1 MESEVCLANP
11 RKLKIPK
18 KEDITQQELSS
29 VFEKT
34 SGDIEEEK
42 EEIIELMVKE
52 TGSPKKFLQNQLVEG
67 LELLNNVDNLNLPN
81 FEREIIHEPKG
92 TILITISANEP
103 IDTSFNTIVP
113 ALYSGNQ
120 VLVKPSTKAPSFT
133 HYLVK
138 KLIENGVPQENLHL
152 IPFSKEKLEDILK
165 LNELDAIFW
174 SGSSRSAKIVGS
186 KSISKS
192 KEFIPEAGGNSWC
205 YVSKDAEIEDS
216 ADKIISFTQNSGQMC
231 NALRGVLVQESVKGE
246 LVKELS
252 RKLETLNIGDPRD
265 SETDVG
271 PLQTKEQVKD
281 IKEKLKNAEKGQKL
295 DLVNSKTIEPVL
307 VENVGWETELVGEGV
322 FGPVLWVNSVKDFEE
337 ACEKY
342 ENYNSHGLTFSV
354 FTSSNE
360 VIQKA
365 KSRINCSKLCINRD
379 PTNIS
384 MTEPWGGVQKS
395 GNNGA
400 VNWLEKFTN
409 RKHVKYDE

>member
-1 MESEVCLANP
+1 MANP
-11 RKLKIPK
+11 RQLQIPK
-18 KEDITQQELSS
+18 KEDITKQELSL

-34 SGDIEEEK
+34 SVDIEEEK
-42 EEIIELMVKE
+42 DEIIELTIKE
-52 TGSPKKFLQNQLVEG
+52 TGSPKKFLQDQLNEG
-67 LELLNNVDNLNLPN
+67 LEFLNNVDNLDFPD

-113 ALYSGNQ
+113 ALYTGNQ

-133 HYLVK
+133 HYLVD
-138 KLIENGVPQENLHL
+138 KLIENGIPKENLQL

-174 SGSSRSAKIVGS
+174 SGSSRSAKLAGS
-186 KSISKS
+186 KSVKS
-192 KEFIPEAGGNSWC
+192 GKEFIPEAGGNSWC
-205 YVSKDAEIEDS
+205 YVSKDADIEDS
-216 ADKIISFTQNSGQMC
+216 INKIISFAQNSGQMC
-231 NALRGVLVQESVKGE
+231 NVLRGVLVEEPVKNE
-246 LVKELS
+246 LVSKL
-252 RKLETLNIGDPRD
+252 RKKLESLNIGNPRD
-265 SETDVG
+265 SETDLG
-271 PLQTKEQVKD
+271 PLQTKKQVKD
-281 IKEKLKNAEKGQKL
+281 IEEKLKNSGKKQKL
-295 DLVNSKTIEPVL
+295 ELLNSKVIEPIL
-307 VENVGWETELVGEGV
+307 VEDVGWETELVNEGV
-322 FGPVLWVNSVKDFEE
+322 FGPVLWVNSVEDFEE
-337 ACEKY
+337 ASEKY
-342 ENYNSHGLTFSV
+342 EKYNSHGLTFSV

-384 MTEPWGGVQKS
+384 MTEPWGGVRKS